1 MKMGSKLASVVRDAN
16 YLRLEE
22 KGRIN
27 KGDYRVNEVMNGINV
42 ARFVV

>member
-1 MKMGSKLASVVRDAN
+1 MKVGSKLASVVRDAN

-27 KGDYRVNEVMNGINV
+27 KGD
-42 ARFVV
+42 